1 MLKSKKKKNNIDKKI
16 GHKLNLDYT
25 NLDKDNINKLI
36 NKLAKLYNSNN
47 NQENEL
53 HEYYYERLTNQKQ
66 KLQEK
71 INREKRIIK
80 QQKYAQQSK
89 ARKARTRR
97 LIQKG
102 ALLEKYFDIDNL
114 SVDETE

>member
-1 MLKSKKKKNNIDKKI
+1 M
-16 GHKLNLDYT
+16 
-25 NLDKDNINKLI
+25 
-36 NKLAKLYNSNN
+36 SN
-47 NQENEL
+47 
-53 HEYYYERLTNQKQ
+53 YYEHLTNQKQ

-71 INREKRIIK
+71 INREERIIK

-114 SVDETE
+114 SVDETEEFFKQFSGYVKAHKL